1 MGNIAIL
8 AEKPSQAKA
17 YADAFQHTNKKEG
30 YIEITDNRLFEDKA
44 GINWEYG
51 HIVELVSPEQ
61 YNAAWKQWK
70 LEQLPMFPDQ
80 FQFQVSKDKKKQFN
94 IAKKLL
100 NNASEIIVATDCDRE
115 GENIARSII
124 SLAGA

>member
-1 MGNIAIL
+1 MGHILIL

-30 YIEITDNRLFEDKA
+30 YIEVIDYRFFDDKA
-44 GINWEYG
+44 CITWGYG
-51 HIVELVSPEQ
+51 HLVELVSPEQ

-70 LEQLPMFPDQ
+70 LEQLPMFPER

-100 NNASEIIVATDCDRE
+100 NHTSEIIVATDVDV
-115 GENIARSII
+115 
-124 SLAGA
+124 SL

>member
-1 MGNIAIL
+1 KVKEKKMGHILIL

-30 YIEITDNRLFEDKA
+30 YIEVIDYRFFDDKA
-44 GINWEYG
+44 WITWGYG
-51 HIVELVSPEQ
+51 QLVELVSTEQ

-70 LEQLPMFPDQ
+70 LEQLTMFRER

-100 NNASEIIVATDCDRE
+100 NHTSETIVATDVDV
-115 GENIARSII
+115 
-124 SLAGA
+124 SL